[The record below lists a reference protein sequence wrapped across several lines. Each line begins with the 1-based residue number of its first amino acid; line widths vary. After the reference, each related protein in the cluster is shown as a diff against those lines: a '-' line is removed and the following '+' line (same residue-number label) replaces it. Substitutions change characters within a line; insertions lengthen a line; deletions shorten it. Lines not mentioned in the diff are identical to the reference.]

1 MENKIKQR
9 FDKRSKLL
17 LFFLRG
23 SKRYFILCMIFGG
36 LVALLDLINP
46 RIIAYTVDAVIG
58 EKESNVPAFLKGF
71 IDTLG
76 GDAFFK
82 THLHVI
88 AFVIVG
94 IALLAVLS
102 RYFFRMFN
110 ARGGEK
116 LVCNMRDTL
125 YDHIIHLPVKWHNE
139 NQTGDIIQR
148 CTSDV
153 DTVRR
158 FLSDQLTNLVRVI
171 ILIVMSII
179 FMLNINVKLAMIAI
193 SLVPV
198 IVGYSL
204 IFHNKIG
211 KSFRKVDDMEGRL
224 SAMVQENLS
233 GVRVVRAF
241 GKESYE
247 RERFGKAN
255 EKYCGMWIRLMQLLS
270 FFWASGDVVS
280 GTQVMLVVAFGAAF
294 CVNGQLTTGELIAF
308 ISYNAM
314 LTWPVRSLGRVIS
327 EMSKAGISIDR
338 IRYIMNSEEE
348 EDAEGAGETN
358 MAGDISFENVTF
370 AYPLK
375 DESDHSGEDEDKKA
389 KREKKEAGGKEPEK
403 IEAEEK
409 ALTRVLDNVSFKI
422 PAGSTVGILGGTGSG
437 KSTLIQLLD
446 RLLEIDEESEC
457 SGRITI
463 GDRDIKDIKRKFL
476 RQNIGIVLQEPYLFS
491 GTLAENIAITADGID
506 MDNVRD
512 ASKVAALDEAIE
524 KFTKGY
530 ETYVGEKG
538 VTLSGGQKQR
548 TAIAQMLLRKPPI
561 MVFDDSLS
569 AVDAET
575 DVKIRTALK
584 ERSKDTTTILIAHR
598 ISTLMHAD
606 SIIVLDHGRIVQQ
619 GTHEELVKQEGLYK
633 KIYELQQPA

>member
-1 MENKIKQR
+1 MEKKILKKQK

-23 SKRYFILCMIFGG
+23 SKRYFILCMIFGA

-58 EKESNVPAFLKGF
+58 EKESNVPGFLRAI
-71 IDTLG
+71 IDNLG

-82 THLHVI
+82 SNLHII
-88 AFVIVG
+88 AFIIVG
-94 IALLAVLS
+94 IALLAVIS
-102 RYFFRMFN
+102 RYFFRTFN

-171 ILIVMSII
+171 ILIIMSII

-338 IRYIMNSEEE
+338 IKYIMNSEEE
-348 EDAEGAGETN
+348 EDAVGAGETN

-370 AYPLK
+370 AYPAK
-375 DESDHSGEDEDKKA
+375 DESDHSGEDESETKKSDGETN
-389 KREKKEAGGKEPEK
+389 K
-403 IEAEEK
+403 EAEEK
-409 ALTRVLDNVSFKI
+409 PLTRVLDNVSFKI

-463 GDRDIKDIKRKFL
+463 GDKDIKDIKRKFL

-491 GTLAENIAITADGID
+491 GTLAENIAITEEGID
-506 MDNVRD
+506 MEKVRD

-575 DVKIRTALK
+575 DVKIRTALREK
-584 ERSKDTTTILIAHR
+584 SKDTTTILIAHR

-606 SIIVLDHGRIVQQ
+606 NIIVLDHGRIVQQ
-619 GTHEELVKQEGLYK
+619 GTHDELIKQEGLYK
-633 KIYELQQPA
+633 KIFELQRPA

>member
-1 MENKIKQR
+1 MEKKILKKQK

-23 SKRYFILCMIFGG
+23 SKRYFILCMIFGA

-58 EKESNVPAFLKGF
+58 EKESNVPGFLRTI
-71 IDTLG
+71 IDNVG

-82 THLHVI
+82 SNLHII
-88 AFVIVG
+88 AFMIVG
-94 IALLAVLS
+94 IALLAVVS
-102 RYFFRMFN
+102 RYFFRTFN

-204 IFHNKIG
+204 IFHSKIG

-338 IRYIMNSEEE
+338 IKYIMNSEEE
-348 EDAEGAGETN
+348 EDTIGAGETN

-370 AYPLK
+370 AYPAK
-375 DESDHSGEDEDKKA
+375 DESDHSGEDESETKKSDG
-389 KREKKEAGGKEPEK
+389 ETNKEAEDKP
-403 IEAEEK
+403 
-409 ALTRVLDNVSFKI
+409 LTRVLDNVSFKI

-463 GDRDIKDIKRKFL
+463 GDKDIKDIKRKFL

-491 GTLAENIAITADGID
+491 GTLAENIAITEEGID
-506 MDNVRD
+506 MEKVRD

-575 DVKIRTALK
+575 DVKIRTALREK
-584 ERSKDTTTILIAHR
+584 SKDTTTILIAHR

-606 SIIVLDHGRIVQQ
+606 NIIVLDHGRIVQQ
-619 GTHEELVKQEGLYK
+619 GTHDELIKQEGLYK
-633 KIYELQQPA
+633 KIFELQRPA

>member
-1 MENKIKQR
+1 MEKKILKKQK

-23 SKRYFILCMIFGG
+23 SKRYFILCMIFGA

-58 EKESNVPAFLKGF
+58 EKESNVPGFLRDI
-71 IDTLG
+71 IDNVG

-82 THLHVI
+82 SNLHII
-88 AFVIVG
+88 AFMIVG
-94 IALLAVLS
+94 IALLAVVS
-102 RYFFRMFN
+102 RYFFRTFN

-204 IFHNKIG
+204 IFHSKIG

-338 IRYIMNSEEE
+338 IKYIMNSEEE
-348 EDAEGAGETN
+348 EDTVGAGETN

-370 AYPLK
+370 AYPAK
-375 DESDHSGEDEDKKA
+375 DESDHSGEEESKTKKSDG
-389 KREKKEAGGKEPEK
+389 E
-403 IEAEEK
+403 INNEAEEK
-409 ALTRVLDNVSFKI
+409 PLTRVLDNVSFKI

-463 GDRDIKDIKRKFL
+463 GDKDIKDIKRKFL

-491 GTLAENIAITADGID
+491 GTLAENIAITDEGID
-506 MDNVRD
+506 MEKVRD

-575 DVKIRTALK
+575 DVKIRTALREK
-584 ERSKDTTTILIAHR
+584 SKDTTTILIAHR

-606 SIIVLDHGRIVQQ
+606 NIIVLDHGRIVQQ
-619 GTHEELVKQEGLYK
+619 GTHDELIKQEGLYK
-633 KIYELQQPA
+633 KIFELQQPA

>member
-1 MENKIKQR
+1 MEKKKELK
-9 FDKRSKLL
+9 FSKRSKLL
-17 LFFLRG
+17 FFFLKG
-23 SKRYFILCMIFGG
+23 SIGYFAVCMLFGA

-46 RIIAYTVDAVIG
+46 RIISYTVNVVTG
-58 EKESNVPAFLKGF
+58 EENSQIPGF
-71 IDTLG
+71 IQEAIEKLG
-76 GDAFFK
+76 GDAFIK
-82 THLHVI
+82 SNLH
-88 AFVIVG
+88 IVAIG
-94 IALLAVLS
+94 ILGVALLAVIS
-102 RYFFRMFN
+102 RYFFRLFN
-110 ARGGEK
+110 AKGGEK

-171 ILIVMSII
+171 ILIVLSIV
-179 FMLNINVKLAMIAI
+179 FMLSINVKLAMIAI

-198 IVGYSL
+198 IIGYSL
-204 IFHNKIG
+204 IFHRKIG
-211 KSFRKVDDMEGRL
+211 DSFEKVDDMEGRL

-255 EKYCGMWIRLMQLLS
+255 SKYCNMWVRLMQLLS
-270 FFWASGDVVS
+270 FFWASGDLVS
-280 GTQVMLVVAFGAAF
+280 GTQVMLVVAFGASF
-294 CVNGQLTTGELIAF
+294 CVKGELTTGDLIAF

-348 EDAEGAGETN
+348 SDTEGAGETD
-358 MAGDISFENVTF
+358 MAGDIKFEHVTF
-370 AYPLK
+370 AYPVVENEK
-375 DESDHSGEDEDKKA
+375 DEEDHKKENKTDNNKA
-389 KREKKEAGGKEPEK
+389 ESKEETGSSSEKK
-403 IEAEEK
+403 
-409 ALTRVLDNVSFKI
+409 LTRVLDDVSFEI
-422 PAGSTVGILGGTGSG
+422 PAGKTVGILGGTGSG

-457 SGRITI
+457 SGKITI
-463 GDRDIKDIKRKFL
+463 GGKDIRDVKRNYL
-476 RQNIGIVLQEPYLFS
+476 RENIGIVLQEPYLFS
-491 GTLAENIAITADGID
+491 GTLAENIAITANEIN
-506 MDNVRD
+506 MDNVKA
-512 ASKVAALDEAIE
+512 ASKIAALDEAIE

-530 ETYVGEKG
+530 ETYVGERG

-606 SIIVLDHGRIVQQ
+606 KIVVLDHGRVAQI
-619 GTHEELVKQEGLYK
+619 GTHEELIKQEGLYK
-633 KIYELQQPA
+633 KIFNLQCPA

>member
-1 MENKIKQR
+1 MEKR
-9 FDKRSKLL
+9 FKKRSSLL
-17 LFFLRG
+17 MFFLKG
-23 SKRYFILCMIFGG
+23 SKRFFIACMISGA
-36 LVALLDLINP
+36 LMALLDLVNP

-58 EKESNVPAFLKGF
+58 EEEANIPSFLTGL
-71 IDTLG
+71 IASIG
-76 GDAFFK
+76 GEDFLK
-82 THLHVI
+82 THLYVI
-88 AFVIVG
+88 ALVILGV
-94 IALLAVLS
+94 ALLSVIS
-102 RYFFRMFN
+102 RYFFRLFN
-110 ARGGEK
+110 AKGGEK

-158 FLSDQLTNLVRVI
+158 FLSDQMTNLVRVI
-171 ILIVMSII
+171 ILIALSIA

-198 IVGYSL
+198 IIGYSL
-204 IFHNKIG
+204 IFHRKIG
-211 KSFRKVDDMEGRL
+211 ASFQKVDDMEGRL

-294 CVNGQLTTGELIAF
+294 CVRGELTTGELIAF

-348 EDAEGAGETN
+348 VDREDAGEADMRGEIAFN
-358 MAGDISFENVTF
+358 NVSFSYPINENE
-370 AYPLK
+370 
-375 DESDHSGEDEDKKA
+375 DNSGSDKKKEEA
-389 KREKKEAGGKEPEK
+389 KETKPEEKKY
-403 IEAEEK
+403 
-409 ALTRVLDNVSFKI
+409 TQVLDNVSFTI
-422 PAGSTVGILGGTGSG
+422 PAGSTIGILGGTGSG

-446 RLLEIDEESEC
+446 RLLEIDEENKC
-457 SGRITI
+457 SGSITI
-463 GDRDIKDIKRKFL
+463 GGKDIRDIKRSFL
-476 RQNIGIVLQEPYLFS
+476 RKNIGIVLQEPYLFS
-491 GTLAENIAITADGID
+491 GTLAENIAITADSID
-506 MDNVRD
+506 MDNVKA

-530 ETYVGEKG
+530 ETYVGERG

-548 TAIAQMLLRKPPI
+548 TAIAQMLLREPPI

-575 DVKIRTALK
+575 DVKIRSALK
-584 ERSKDTTTILIAHR
+584 EKSKGTTTILIAHR
-598 ISTLMHAD
+598 ISKLMHAD
-606 SIIVLDHGRIVQQ
+606 KIIVLDHGKIVQE
-619 GTHEELVKQEGLYK
+619 GTHDELIGQEGLYK
-633 KIYELQQPA
+633 KIFMLQRPA

>member
-1 MENKIKQR
+1 MEKKILKKQK

-23 SKRYFILCMIFGG
+23 SKRYFILCMIFGA

-58 EKESNVPAFLKGF
+58 EKESNVPAFLRAI
-71 IDTLG
+71 IDNVG

-82 THLHVI
+82 SNLHII

-94 IALLAVLS
+94 IALLAVVS
-102 RYFFRMFN
+102 RYFFRTFN

-204 IFHNKIG
+204 IFHSKIG

-338 IRYIMNSEEE
+338 IKYIMNSEEE
-348 EDAEGAGETN
+348 EDAVGAGETN

-370 AYPLK
+370 AYPAK
-375 DESDHSGEDEDKKA
+375 DESDHSGEDESETKKSDGDIN
-389 KREKKEAGGKEPEK
+389 K
-403 IEAEEK
+403 EAEEK
-409 ALTRVLDNVSFKI
+409 PLTRVLDNVSFKI

-463 GDRDIKDIKRKFL
+463 GDKDIKDIKRKFL

-491 GTLAENIAITADGID
+491 GTLAENIAITAEGID
-506 MDNVRD
+506 MEKVRD

-575 DVKIRTALK
+575 DVKIRTALREK
-584 ERSKDTTTILIAHR
+584 SKDTTTILIAHR

-606 SIIVLDHGRIVQQ
+606 NIIVLDHGRIVQQ
-619 GTHEELVKQEGLYK
+619 GTHDELIKQERLYK
-633 KIYELQQPA
+633 KIFELQRPA

>member
-1 MENKIKQR
+1 MEKKILKKQK

-23 SKRYFILCMIFGG
+23 SKRYFILCMIFGA

-58 EKESNVPAFLKGF
+58 EKESNVPGFLRDI
-71 IDTLG
+71 IDNVG

-82 THLHVI
+82 SNLHII
-88 AFVIVG
+88 AFMIVG
-94 IALLAVLS
+94 IALLAVVS
-102 RYFFRMFN
+102 RYFFRTFN

-204 IFHNKIG
+204 IFHSKIG

-338 IRYIMNSEEE
+338 IKYIMNSEEE
-348 EDAEGAGETN
+348 EDTVGAGETN

-370 AYPLK
+370 SYPAK
-375 DESDHSGEDEDKKA
+375 DESDHSGEDESETKKSDGETN
-389 KREKKEAGGKEPEK
+389 K
-403 IEAEEK
+403 EAEEK
-409 ALTRVLDNVSFKI
+409 PLTRVLDNVSFKI

-463 GDRDIKDIKRKFL
+463 GDKNIKDIKRKFL

-491 GTLAENIAITADGID
+491 GTLAENIAITEEGID
-506 MDNVRD
+506 MEKVRD

-575 DVKIRTALK
+575 DVKIRTALREK
-584 ERSKDTTTILIAHR
+584 SKDTTTILIAHR

-606 SIIVLDHGRIVQQ
+606 NIIVLDHGRIVQQ
-619 GTHEELVKQEGLYK
+619 GTHDELIKQEGLYK
-633 KIYELQQPA
+633 KIFELQQPA